1 MKLWINRIKEI
12 EFDAAEGHTLREL
25 FAQGEIYVDAPC
37 GGRGNCGKCVVR
49 FYAGAP
55 EPLPVERERLS
66 AEALEEGFRL
76 SCQCVPVRDCEIELG
91 DNSERMDV
99 ETEFENVRDKTVS
112 NKTTY
117 NNEKHEPCEI
127 VGDVPSAEPLGVAID
142 LGTTTIAMALVS
154 LLDGR
159 RIKTKQLVNH
169 QRAYGADVISRIQA
183 ADCGRADLLK
193 NLVRKDLAVGMEE
206 LLSGE
211 NGIVKKITIAG
222 NTTMC
227 HLLMGYS
234 CETLGVAPFTPVTI
248 KREEYCVQKE
258 WGEQQ
263 VVILPGISAFV
274 GADIVAG
281 VLAVGMDEAEE
292 VSLFLDVGTNSE
304 MVIGNKN
311 GFLATS
317 AAAGPAFEGN
327 SITNGMPG
335 VAGAIS
341 HVRLTADG
349 AVAELETVG
358 GEPPKGIC
366 GSGILDV
373 MSELVQNKMVD
384 ENGTL
389 AERWFETGVPLSEA
403 PYRIRITQADIR
415 EIQMAKAA
423 IRAGTELLMKAYGVT
438 ADEVETVYLAGGFGK
453 KMDVKSAVQIGMFPP
468 ELSEKIVAVGN
479 AALEGAALALCDDES
494 KGITQGA
501 QQNSIKRRAEFVRTH
516 TREINL
522 AGQAEFEERYLSEMG
537 FA

>member
-1 MKLWINRIKEI
+1 MKLLVNRTGKI

-25 FAQGEIYVDAPC
+25 FAQAEIYVDAPC
-37 GGRGNCGKCVVR
+37 GGRGSCGKCVVR
-49 FYAGAP
+49 FLAGAP
-55 EPLPVERERLS
+55 EPLPVEREQLS
-66 AEALEEGFRL
+66 AEALKEGFRL
-76 SCQCVPVRDCEIELG
+76 SCQCVPVKDCEIELTG
-91 DNSERMDV
+91 NSERMGV
-99 ETEFENVRDKTVS
+99 ETEFENVRDRSVS
-112 NKTTY
+112 DKTTY
-117 NNEKHEPCEI
+117 DSRKHEPCEMMM
-127 VGDVPSAEPLGVAID
+127 DVPSAEPLGVAID
-142 LGTTTIAMALVS
+142 LGTTTIAMALIS
-154 LLDGR
+154 LSDGR
-159 RIKTKQLVNH
+159 RIKTKQLINH

-193 NLVRKDLAVGMEE
+193 NLVRRDLAVGMED

-211 NGIVKKITIAG
+211 TGIVKKITIAG

-234 CETLGVAPFTPVTI
+234 CETLGVAPFTPVTT
-248 KREEYCVQKE
+248 KREEYRVQKE

-281 VLAVGMDEAEE
+281 VLAVGMDEAEK

-341 HVRLTADG
+341 HVRLTAEG
-349 AVAELETVG
+349 AVAEIETVG

-373 MSELVQNKMVD
+373 MSELVRNGLVD

-389 AERWFETGVPLSEA
+389 AERWFETGVSLSEA
-403 PYRIRITQADIR
+403 PHRIRITQADIR

-423 IRAGTELLMKAYGVT
+423 IRAGIELLMKAYGVT

-479 AALEGAALALCDDES
+479 AALEGAAFALCDNES
-494 KGITQGA
+494 KNITQDA
-501 QQNSIKRRAEFVRTH
+501 QQKSAKGRAEYVRTH

>member
-1 MKLWINRIKEI
+1 MKLWINRTKEI

-127 VGDVPSAEPLGVAID
+127 VGGVPSAEPLGVAID
-142 LGTTTIAMALVS
+142 LGTTTIAMALAS
-154 LLDGR
+154 LSDGR

-183 ADCGRADLLK
+183 AVSGRAGLLK
-193 NLVRKDLAVGMEE
+193 NLVRRDLSMGMDT

-211 NGIVKKITIAG
+211 SGIVKKITIAG

-227 HLLMGYS
+227 HLLRGYS
-234 CETLGVAPFTPVTI
+234 CEELGVAPFTPVTT
-248 KREEYCVQKE
+248 KREEYLVQRE
-258 WGEQQ
+258 WGEQK

-281 VLAVGMDEAEE
+281 ILAVGMDESEK

-341 HVRLTADG
+341 HIRLTPDG

-373 MSELVQNKMVD
+373 MSELVRNGLVD

-389 AERWFETGVPLSEA
+389 MERWFESGIVLSDA
-403 PYRIRITQADIR
+403 SRNIRITQADIR

-423 IRAGTELLMKAYGVT
+423 IRAGIELLMKEYGAT
-438 ADEVETVYLAGGFGK
+438 AEQIETVYLAGGFGR
-453 KMDVKSAVQIGMFPP
+453 KMDVKSAVRIGMFPP
-468 ELSEKIVAVGN
+468 ELAEQIVAVGN
-479 AALEGAALALCDDES
+479 ASLEGAMMALYDDGEWNVMPDAS
-494 KGITQGA
+494 E
-501 QQNSIKRRAEFVRTH
+501 NSAKERAECVRTN
-516 TREINL
+516 TKQINL
-522 AGQAEFEERYLSEMG
+522 AKCTEFEERYLSEMG

>member
-1 MKLWINRIKEI
+1 
-12 EFDAAEGHTLREL
+12 
-25 FAQGEIYVDAPC
+25 
-37 GGRGNCGKCVVR
+37 
-49 FYAGAP
+49 
-55 EPLPVERERLS
+55 
-66 AEALEEGFRL
+66 
-76 SCQCVPVRDCEIELG
+76 
-91 DNSERMDV
+91 
-99 ETEFENVRDKTVS
+99 
-112 NKTTY
+112 
-117 NNEKHEPCEI
+117 
-127 VGDVPSAEPLGVAID
+127 
-142 LGTTTIAMALVS
+142 
-154 LLDGR
+154 
-159 RIKTKQLVNH
+159 
-169 QRAYGADVISRIQA
+169 
-183 ADCGRADLLK
+183 
-193 NLVRKDLAVGMEE
+193 
-206 LLSGE
+206 
-211 NGIVKKITIAG
+211 
-222 NTTMC
+222 
-227 HLLMGYS
+227 
-234 CETLGVAPFTPVTI
+234 
-248 KREEYCVQKE
+248 
-258 WGEQQ
+258 
-263 VVILPGISAFV
+263 
-274 GADIVAG
+274 
-281 VLAVGMDEAEE
+281 MDEAEE

-501 QQNSIKRRAEFVRTH
+501 QQNSVKRRAEFVRTH

>member
-1 MKLWINRIKEI
+1 MKLLVNRIKEI
-12 EFDAAEGHTLREL
+12 EFNPAEGYTLREL
-25 FAQGEIYVDAPC
+25 LTQAEIYVDAPC
-37 GGRGNCGKCVVR
+37 GGRGSCGKCVVC
-49 FYAGAP
+49 FLAGAP
-55 EPLPVERERLS
+55 EPLPVEREQLS
-66 AEALEEGFRL
+66 AETLKEGGRL
-76 SCQCVPVRDCEIELG
+76 SCQCVPVKDCEIELTG
-91 DNSERMDV
+91 NSERMEV
-99 ETEFENVRDKTVS
+99 ETEFENGGNRTVS
-112 NKTTY
+112 NKTTT
-117 NNEKHEPCEI
+117 
-127 VGDVPSAEPLGVAID
+127 VGLGVAID
-142 LGTTTIAMALVS
+142 LGTTTIAMALIS
-154 LLDGR
+154 LSDGR

-183 ADCGRADLLK
+183 ADCGRADLLR
-193 NLVRKDLAVGMEE
+193 NLVRRDLAVGMEE

-234 CETLGVAPFTPVTI
+234 CEMLGVAPFTPVTT
-248 KREEYCVQKE
+248 KREEYRIPKE

-274 GADIVAG
+274 GADTVAG
-281 VLAVGMDEAEE
+281 VLAVGMDEAEK

-335 VAGAIS
+335 VAGAVS
-341 HVRLTADG
+341 HVRFTTEG
-349 AVAELETVG
+349 TVAELETVG

-373 MSELVQNKMVD
+373 MSELVRNAMVD

-403 PYRIRITQADIR
+403 PHRIRITQADIR

-423 IRAGTELLMKAYGVT
+423 IRAGIELLLKAYGVT

-479 AALEGAALALCDDES
+479 AALEGAALALHDDES
-494 KGITQGA
+494 KNITQNA
-501 QQNSIKRRAEFVRTH
+501 QQNSIKWRAEFVRTH